1 MSPSAHSVFV
11 GRRPHLDRL
20 LTDARRALEG
30 ESRATLLCGDAGIGK
45 SRLLA
50 EYLEHTPMGRTAL
63 GSCLELGTEGLA
75 YAPFTALLRH
85 LLRAEDG
92 VPEAGSQLTRLLP
105 GLGEDIRPDTGDNGR
120 ARLFEAVLTFLEE
133 RARPE
138 GLALV
143 VEDLHWSDAS
153 TRDLLVFLLR
163 NLHTVPVHLVVSVR
177 TDDLHRTHPL
187 RPLLPELERL
197 PRVTRMDLDPL
208 TRQEVGRQAAALAGT
223 AFTETDLDLLH
234 ERSGGNPLFV
244 ESFVGTADGG
254 GIPEGP
260 RDLLMRRVE
269 PLPDTARKVLGLAS
283 VAGDRVDHA
292 LLAEVA
298 ERSGVDEDDL
308 DEALRH
314 AVDAQVLRATEI
326 GYVFRHALLAE
337 AVKADLL
344 PGQRVRAHRRYAEVL
359 DTGVPGLPRAETVA
373 QLAHHAYAAHDHPRA
388 LVAAWEAA
396 QRALAATAHPE
407 HLELLERVLELWE
420 LVPDAA
426 DRLDLDRSALLLRV
440 CLAAQVAGD
449 LRRSVDHATDGLA
462 DLDFTAE
469 PEAAARLLV
478 ARARAYKSLGRTAAL
493 DDMRAAAELLPE
505 GHFEQAAIGAATA
518 SVLML
523 QGFHDEAERVAGET
537 VDLARRVG
545 DRGSEADALVT
556 RGALLD
562 VTGSDEA
569 LELLREGIRIARELG
584 EVQVELRGLIN
595 LSNNLAMRLEY
606 EEALDTVRRF
616 ADRCAELGIL
626 RSQGGD
632 YGNAAANYLNC
643 LGRMEQARRVLEA
656 HPAGEELTAARRQGV
671 VAQFHLIQGDWG
683 AAERVLGEFT
693 RVLPRDCSSGMEYL
707 TYYFGRLWLLMAGP
721 GDRLAEAARLAFEGE
736 ADIGLIDQV
745 RFSHQGLPSLSE
757 LVARLRHRDEPG
769 DAELAEELAVL
780 LRRTLERADWPT
792 SPAGVLNR
800 RMALGWLTENPTEAL
815 VHWERTLPLA
825 ERASVISRIDAWT
838 GAFWTLL
845 ALGDRE
851 RATGMLDRVR
861 ELRDRL
867 GPTVSYGDVEGMSAA
882 LADAVPAPVALPAG
896 LTPREAEV
904 LTQVAKGWSNR
915 EVGEALFISAKTVS
929 VHVTNLMAKL
939 GVNNRTAAV
948 ARARELGLD

>member
-1 MSPSAHSVFV
+1 MSPSAHSVLV
-11 GRRPHLDRL
+11 GREPHLDRL
-20 LTDARRALEG
+20 RTDARRALEG

-50 EYLEHTPMGRTAL
+50 EYLDRTPMGRTAL
-63 GSCLELGTEGLA
+63 GACLELGTEGIA

-92 VPEAGSQLTRLLP
+92 VPETGSQLTRLLP
-105 GLGEDIRPDTGDNGR
+105 GLGEDIGPDAGDNGR

-163 NLHTVPVHLVVSVR
+163 NLHTAPVHLVVSVR

-197 PRVTRMDLDPL
+197 PRVTRMDLAPL
-208 TRQEVGRQAAALAGT
+208 TRPEVGRQAAALAGT
-223 AFTETDLDLLH
+223 ALTETDLDLLH
-234 ERSGGNPLFV
+234 DRSGGNPLFV
-244 ESFVGTADGG
+244 ESFVGTAGDGG
-254 GIPEGP
+254 VPEGP

-269 PLPDTARKVLGLAS
+269 PLPETARRVLGLAS

-298 ERSGVDEDDL
+298 ERSGVEEDEL

-314 AVDAQVLRATEI
+314 AVDAQVLRATET

-359 DTGVPGLPRAETVA
+359 DTDVPGLPRAETVA

-388 LVAAWEAA
+388 LAAAWEAA
-396 QRALAATAHPE
+396 QGALAATAHPE

-426 DRLDLDRSALLLRV
+426 ARLDLDRGALLLRV

-462 DLDFTAE
+462 ELDPTIE
-469 PEAAARLLV
+469 PETEARLLV
-478 ARARAYKSLGRTAAL
+478 ARARAYKDLGRLAAL
-493 DDMRAAAELLPE
+493 DDMRAAAGLLPK
-505 GHFEQAAIGAATA
+505 GHFEQASIGAATA

-523 QGFHDEAERVAGET
+523 QGNGAEAEKAARGAI
-537 VDLARRVG
+537 DLARRVG
-545 DRGSEADALVT
+545 DRASEADALVT
-556 RGALLD
+556 LGSLLD

-569 LELLREGIRIARELG
+569 LELLREGIRIGRELG
-584 EVQVELRGLIN
+584 EVQVELRGLN
-595 LSNNLAMRLEY
+595 NMASNLALRLEY
-606 EEALDTVRRF
+606 EEALEMGWR
-616 ADRCAELGIL
+616 ALDRCAELGIL
-626 RSQGGD
+626 RSQGGG
-632 YGNAAANYLNC
+632 YANGIAIYLAA
-643 LGRMEQARRVLEA
+643 LGRLEEA
-656 HPAGEELTAARRQGV
+656 WRLLETHTVGEDLTATRRQGV
-671 VAQFHLIQGDWG
+671 ASQLHLIQGDW
-683 AAERVLGEFT
+683 AAAGRALDEFA
-693 RVLPRDCSSGMEYL
+693 RLHPRDRGSATEYMVH
-707 TYYFGRLWLLMAGP
+707 YYSRLWLLMYGP
-721 GDRLAEAARLAFEGE
+721 GGRLAEAARLAFEGE
-736 ADIGLIDQV
+736 RDIGLIGQI
-745 RFSHQGLPSLSE
+745 RFSFSGLHAWAE
-757 LVARLRHRDEPG
+757 LVFRLRRRGEPG
-769 DAELAEELAVL
+769 DAGLTEELAVL
-780 LRRTLERADWPT
+780 LRRTLEREDWPN

-800 RMALGWLTENPTEAL
+800 QIALGWLAEDPTEAL
-815 VHWERTLPLA
+815 VHWERALPLA
-825 ERASVISRIDAWT
+825 ERASVVIRIDAWT
-838 GAFWTLL
+838 GTFWALL

-851 RATGMLDRVR
+851 RASGMLDSVR
-861 ELRDRL
+861 QLRGRL
-867 GPTVSYGDVEGMSAA
+867 GPAVGYGDVAGMSAA
-882 LADAVPAPVALPAG
+882 LAEAVPTSATPPAG

-904 LTQVAKGWSNR
+904 LTQVAKGLSNR

-939 GVNNRTAAV
+939 EVNNRTAAV
-948 ARARELGLD
+948 ARARELGLT

>member
-1 MSPSAHSVFV
+1 MPPSAHSVLV
-11 GRRPHLDRL
+11 GREPHLERL

-50 EYLEHTPMGRTAL
+50 EYLDRTPMGRTAL
-63 GSCLELGTEGLA
+63 GACLELGTEGIA

-92 VPEAGSQLTRLLP
+92 APETGSQLTRLLP
-105 GLGEDIRPDTGDNGR
+105 GLGEDTGPDTGDNGR

-163 NLHTVPVHLVVSVR
+163 NLHMVPVHLVVSVR

-187 RPLLPELERL
+187 RPLLPELEGL

-208 TRQEVGRQAAALAGT
+208 TRQEVAQQAAALAGT
-223 AFTETDLDLLH
+223 ALTETDLDLLH

-244 ESFVGTADGG
+244 ESFVGAAEAGG
-254 GIPEGP
+254 VPEGP

-269 PLPDTARKVLGLAS
+269 SLPDTARKVLGLAS

-298 ERSGVDEDDL
+298 QRSGIDEDDL

-314 AVDAQVLRATEI
+314 AVDAQVLRATET
-326 GYVFRHALLAE
+326 GYLFRHALLAE
-337 AVKADLL
+337 AVKTDLL

-359 DTGVPGLPRAETVA
+359 DTGVPGSPRAETVVR
-373 QLAHHAYAAHDHPRA
+373 LAHHAYAAHDHPRA
-388 LVAAWEAA
+388 LTAAWEAA
-396 QRALAATAHPE
+396 QGALAATAHPE

-426 DRLDLDRSALLLRV
+426 ERLDLDRSALLLRV

-462 DLDFTAE
+462 ELDSRAE

-478 ARARAYKSLGRTAAL
+478 ARARAYKDLGRTAAL
-493 DDMRAAAELLPE
+493 NDMRAAAELLPE
-505 GHFEQAAIGAATA
+505 GHFEQASIGAATA

-523 QGFHDEAERVAGET
+523 QGSHEEAEKVARET
-537 VDLARRVG
+537 IDLARRTG

-556 RGALLD
+556 LGALLD
-562 VTGSDEA
+562 TTGFDEA
-569 LELLREGIRIARELG
+569 VGMLREGIRIARETG
-584 EVQVELRGLIN
+584 EVQVELRGLVN
-595 LSNNLAMRLEY
+595 LANNLALRLEH
-606 EEALDTVRRF
+606 EEALETTQRSLG
-616 ADRCAELGIL
+616 RCVDLGIL
-626 RSQGGD
+626 RSQGGN
-632 YGNAAANYLNC
+632 YANGAAIYLSS
-643 LGRMEQARRVLEA
+643 LGRTEEAWRVLRA
-656 HPAGEELTAARRQGV
+656 HPVGEDLTAARRQTIQ
-671 VAQFHLIQGDWG
+671 AQLHLTRGNWD
-683 AAERVLGEFT
+683 AAGRALDEFA
-693 RVLPRDCSSGMEYL
+693 RLLPRDRSSAMEYMSH
-707 TYYFGRLWLLMAGP
+707 YYGRLWLLMDGP
-721 GDRLAEAARLAFEGE
+721 GDRLAEAARLVFEGE
-736 ADIGLIDQV
+736 ADIGLIGQV
-745 RFSHQGLPSLSE
+745 RISFSGLSALAE
-757 LVARLRHRDEPG
+757 LVVRLRSRDEPG
-769 DAELAEELAVL
+769 DVEIAEELAAL
-780 LRRTLERADWPT
+780 LRRTLDREDWPT
-792 SPAGVLNR
+792 SPAGRLHR
-800 RMALGWLTENPTEAL
+800 HMALGWLAEDPTEASA
-815 VHWERTLPLA
+815 HWERALPLA
-825 ERASVISRIDAWT
+825 ERAGVVARIGTWT
-838 GAFWTLL
+838 GAFRTFL
-845 ALGDRE
+845 ALDDRQ
-851 RATGMLDRVR
+851 RASGMLDSVR
-861 ELRDRL
+861 QLRDRL
-867 GPTVSYGDVEGMSAA
+867 GPAVGYGDVAGMSAA
-882 LADAVPAPVALPAG
+882 LAETTSVPATPPAG

-904 LTQVAKGWSNR
+904 LAQVAKGLSNR

>member
-1 MSPSAHSVFV
+1 MPLSVHSVLV
-11 GRRPHLDRL
+11 GREPHLDRL

-50 EYLEHTPMGRTAL
+50 EYLEHTPMGRAAL
-63 GSCLELGTEGLA
+63 GACLELGTEGIA

-85 LLRAEDG
+85 LVRAEDG
-92 VPEAGSQLTRLLP
+92 VPETGSQLTRLLP
-105 GLGEDIRPDTGDNGR
+105 GLGEDIGPDGGDNGR

-133 RARPE
+133 HARPE

-197 PRVTRMDLDPL
+197 PRVARMDLDPL
-208 TRQEVGRQAAALAGT
+208 TRQEVAQQAAALAGT
-223 AFTETDLDLLH
+223 ALTETDLDLLH

-244 ESFVGTADGG
+244 ESFVGASEAGG
-254 GIPEGP
+254 VPEGP

-298 ERSGVDEDDL
+298 ERSGIDEDDL

-314 AVDAQVLRATEI
+314 AVDAQVLRATET

-337 AVKADLL
+337 AVKTDLL

-373 QLAHHAYAAHDHPRA
+373 QLAHHAYTAHDHPRA
-388 LVAAWEAA
+388 LTAAWEAA
-396 QRALAATAHPE
+396 QGALAATAHPE

-462 DLDFTAE
+462 ELDSGAE

-478 ARARAYKSLGRTAAL
+478 ARARAYKDLGRTAAL

-505 GHFEQAAIGAATA
+505 GHFEQASIGAATA

-523 QGFHDEAERVAGET
+523 QGIHEEAEKVARET
-537 VDLARRVG
+537 IDLAGRVG

-556 RGALLD
+556 LGALLD
-562 VTGSDEA
+562 TTGFDEA
-569 LELLREGIRIARELG
+569 VGMLREGIRIARETG
-584 EVQVELRGLIN
+584 EVQVELRGLVN
-595 LSNNLAMRLEY
+595 LANNLALRLEP
-606 EEALDTVRRF
+606 EEALETTQRSL
-616 ADRCAELGIL
+616 DRCVDLGIL
-626 RSQGGD
+626 RSQGGN
-632 YGNAAANYLNC
+632 YANGAAIYLSS
-643 LGRMEQARRVLEA
+643 LGRTEEAWRVLRA
-656 HPAGEELTAARRQGV
+656 HPVGEDLTAARRQTIQ
-671 VAQFHLIQGDWG
+671 AQLHLTRGEWD
-683 AAERVLGEFT
+683 AAGRALDEFA
-693 RVLPRDCSSGMEYL
+693 RLLPRHRSSAMEYMSH
-707 TYYFGRLWLLMAGP
+707 YYGRLWLLMDGP
-721 GDRLAEAARLAFEGE
+721 GDRLAEAARLVFEGE
-736 ADIGLIDQV
+736 TDIGLIGHV
-745 RFSHQGLPSLSE
+745 RISFSGLSTLAE
-757 LVARLRHRDEPG
+757 LVVRLRNRDEPG
-769 DAELAEELAVL
+769 DVELAEELAAL
-780 LRRTLERADWPT
+780 LRRTLGREDWPT
-792 SPAGVLNR
+792 SPAGRLR
-800 RMALGWLTENPTEAL
+800 RHMALGWLAEDPTEAL
-815 VHWERTLPLA
+815 AHWERALPLA
-825 ERASVISRIDAWT
+825 ERAGVVARIDTWT
-838 GAFWTLL
+838 GTFWTLL
-845 ALGDRE
+845 ALGEWE
-851 RATGMLDRVR
+851 RASGIVDSVR
-861 ELRDRL
+861 RLRGRL
-867 GPTVSYGDVEGMSAA
+867 GPAVGYGDVAGMSAA
-882 LADAVPAPVALPAG
+882 LAEAAPTSATSPAG

-904 LTQVAKGWSNR
+904 LTQVAKGLSNR